1 MPTPTNPSENQSTY
15 FINPE
20 EAAETARLLQ
30 QDRSITKEMGSLF
43 PVSLDLSH
51 IHTVLDL
58 ACGPGGWAFDVARV
72 LQLLLPF
79 LLRMGVT
86 TQEEFDHIYQQIGV
100 EMQEPE
106 FRGLFFLLSARG
118 EKPQG

>member
-1 MPTPTNPSENQSTY
+1 MWLDGKSFAPDGKRFGATLMISQ
-15 FINPE
+15 FLRDAGLINVQRQVYALE
-20 EAAETARLLQ
+20 YSYGTEAHESFY
-30 QDRSITKEMGSLF
+30 QDAM
-43 PVSLDLSH
+43 
-51 IHTVLDL
+51 
-58 ACGPGGWAFDVARV
+58 AWC
-72 LQLLLPF
+72 QLLLPF

-118 EKPQG
+118 EKPEG

>member
-1 MPTPTNPSENQSTY
+1 MPTPTNPLENQSTY

-58 ACGPGGWAFDVARV
+58 ACGPGGCAFDVASAYPQIDVVGVDLSETLMRYAEGHARV
-72 LQLLLPF
+72 QRLDNASFQVMDVLTPLACP
-79 LLRMGVT
+79 V
-86 TQEEFDHIYQQIGV
+86 
-100 EMQEPE
+100 
-106 FRGLFFLLSARG
+106 SAVD
-118 EKPQG
+118 